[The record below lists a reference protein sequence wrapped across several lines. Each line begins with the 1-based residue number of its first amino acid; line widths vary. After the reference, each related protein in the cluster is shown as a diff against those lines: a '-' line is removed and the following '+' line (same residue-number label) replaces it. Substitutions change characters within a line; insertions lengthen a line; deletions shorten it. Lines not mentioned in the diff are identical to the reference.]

1 MANYRSRQKF
11 ASNNKPK
18 NCGAILKLS
27 QASEADHEPAVINI
41 GVEFATMRRFTVIF
55 IIFVTLVLVACGG
68 NENAPAG
75 DKEPVDYG
83 QKMYNGTTIG
93 AASSPGCITC
103 HSLEEGIR
111 IVGPSHAG
119 LGSRAATVVAGQTA
133 AEYLKESI
141 VNPDAHVTEGFAP
154 GTMYGNY
161 DNELS
166 DEQIDALVAYMLT
179 LK

>member
-1 MANYRSRQKF
+1 
-11 ASNNKPK
+11 
-18 NCGAILKLS
+18 LKLS
-27 QASEADHEPAVINI
+27 QASEPDQGPAAINI
-41 GVEFATMRRFTVIF
+41 KVEFATMRGFTLF
-55 IIFVTLVLVACGG
+55 FLLFVTLVLVACGG
-68 NENAPAG
+68 SESEPAG

-83 QKMYNGTTIG
+83 QELYNGTTIG

-119 LGSRAATVVAGQTA
+119 LGSRAATVVGGQTA

-141 VNPDAHVTEGFAP
+141 INPDAHVTEEFAP

-161 DNELS
+161 GNELT

-179 LK
+179 LE

>member
-1 MANYRSRQKF
+1 MHQ
-11 ASNNKPK
+11 
-18 NCGAILKLS
+18 
-27 QASEADHEPAVINI
+27 
-41 GVEFATMRRFTVIF
+41 FTVLF
-55 IIFVTLVLVACGG
+55 LLFVSLALVACGG
-68 NENAPAG
+68 SDSAPAV
-75 DKEPVDYG
+75 DKEPVAYG
-83 QKMYNGTTIG
+83 QELYNGTTIG

-119 LGSRAATVVAGQTA
+119 LGSRAGTVVTGQSA

-141 VNPDAHVTEGFAP
+141 VEPDAHITEGFAP

-161 DNELS
+161 ANELT
-166 DEQIDALVAYMLT
+166 DEQIDALVAYLLT

>member
-1 MANYRSRQKF
+1 
-11 ASNNKPK
+11 
-18 NCGAILKLS
+18 
-27 QASEADHEPAVINI
+27 
-41 GVEFATMRRFTVIF
+41 MRRFTVIF
-55 IIFVTLVLVACGG
+55 LLFVTLVLVACGG
-68 NENAPAG
+68 SESEPAG
-75 DKEPVDYG
+75 DKDPLDYG
-83 QKMYNGTTIG
+83 EELYNSTSIG

-119 LGSRAATVVAGQTA
+119 LGFRADTVVADQTA

-141 VNPDAHVTEGFAP
+141 INPDAHVTEGFAP

-161 DNELS
+161 DNELA

>member
-1 MANYRSRQKF
+1 MHR
-11 ASNNKPK
+11 
-18 NCGAILKLS
+18 L
-27 QASEADHEPAVINI
+27 
-41 GVEFATMRRFTVIF
+41 TVIF
-55 IIFVTLVLVACGG
+55 LLFVTLVLVACGG
-68 NENAPAG
+68 GENESVA
-75 DKEPVDYG
+75 DKDPMVYG
-83 QKMYNGTTIG
+83 EELYNGTAIG

-119 LGSRAATVVAGQTA
+119 LGSRASTVVAGQTA

-141 VNPDAHVTEGFAP
+141 VNPDAHITEGFAP

-161 DNELS
+161 SKELT
-166 DEQIDALVAYMLT
+166 DEQIDALVAYMVT